1 MSDRIEKPPRWADRF
16 LGWYCNPKLLEQI
29 QGDVHE
35 LFYWRLEEKG
45 IKQAKRS
52 FAWDVIR
59 LFRWSNIKRK
69 SNKTQ
74 NSNNIGMFKNYFK
87 IGLRN
92 LWKQRMPSTINMIG
106 LSLAVGCCLVAFK
119 YIEFQLVR
127 DSFHENGDRIYLGTH
142 QAFEENDVHEYGY
155 FSWAIGDLIRE
166 NYAGVKNV
174 VQYNTRGVEVNLTN
188 RSFGEYAAFTTKEYF
203 DVFSFDVLYGEKEV
217 LAGKD
222 KIGLAEQTAKRYFND
237 EYPIGKTVAITI
249 GSESYEFEVGV
260 VFEEAP
266 NNSSLRPEVIIHPDF
281 YTVDADP
288 KETTANFFLEL
299 EEGVAVQE
307 VLGQLQSLVEVQNG
321 FNLDRKYEAIGLEP
335 LTTMAK
341 NADRIRYGIG
351 SVPPMAP
358 MILLACIAS
367 FMLILATFNY
377 INIATAMATR
387 RIKEIG
393 IRKVIGSKRGQ
404 LVVQFLTENF
414 ILCALAISVGCLL
427 AAGFFIPKFNVI
439 SGSTLEL
446 DILNHANLQI
456 FLLGLLFFL
465 TFASGAYPA
474 FFVSR
479 FKPVRIFRG
488 AEKVGGKRRFTM
500 ALLTFQFVLAMITIV
515 AGVSSVQ
522 NNNLYESKAWGY
534 NQNDKLVVNLSKENF
549 QAFRSEAMKNP
560 NVLDVAA
567 SFNSLNNHWDFRKMK
582 VGELEYEGQYLR
594 SDAYYPEF
602 MEIPLVE
609 GRYFDK
615 KLPSDLTSAVLV
627 NEAFVKAFQ
636 LEDFVG
642 TTVTIDSAN
651 FQVVGV
657 LKDYFY
663 SSFQDGIEP
672 AVFKAEAD
680 SLLTTLTFQAR
691 SGTMIALRDELEE
704 TWSKVDSETAFSAHF
719 QSDVRERE
727 FEDMRGLRN
736 VLVFTASLAVLLSA
750 MGLFGLVS
758 LSISARFKDFGIK
771 KVLGASA
778 LSLLRDVYKRF
789 SFIVLF
795 AVVAGSLLAVKV
807 VSLLLVSVYG
817 EHLPVDI
824 IPLGLASLLL
834 LIVAALTINIQMR
847 RVRLMNPAET
857 LRTE

>member
-1 MSDRIEKPPRWADRF
+1 MNKEALKPPKWADRF
-16 LGWYCNPKLLEQI
+16 LSWYCNPKLLEQI
-29 QGDVHE
+29 QGDVYE

-45 IKQAKRS
+45 IQRANRS
-52 FAWDVIR
+52 FVWDVIR

-69 SNKTQ
+69 SNRTQ
-74 NSNNIGMFKNYFK
+74 NLNNVAMFKNYFK

-106 LSLAVGCCLVAFK
+106 LSLAIGCCLVSFK

-127 DSFHENGDRIYLGTH
+127 DAFHENGDRIYLGTH
-142 QAFEENDVHEYGY
+142 QAFEENDVYEYGY

-166 NYAGVKNV
+166 NYSGVKNV
-174 VQYNTRGVEVNLTN
+174 VQYNTKGVEVSLAD

-203 DVFSFDVLYGEKEV
+203 DVFSFKVLYGEQGV
-217 LAGKD
+217 LASKE
-222 KIGLAEQTAKRYFND
+222 KIGLAEQTAKRYFNE
-237 EYPIGKTVAITI
+237 EYPIGKTVAIAI
-249 GSESYEFEVGV
+249 GGESYEFEVGL

-281 YTVDADP
+281 YKVGADP

-299 EEGVAVQE
+299 EEGVAPNE
-307 VLGQLQSLVEVQNG
+307 VLGQLQALVEVQNG
-321 FNLDRKYEAIGLEP
+321 FNLDRKYESIGLEP

-341 NADRIRYGIG
+341 NSDRIRYGIG

-387 RIKEIG
+387 RVKEIG
-393 IRKVIGSKRGQ
+393 IRKVIGSKKGQ

-414 ILCALAISVGCLL
+414 MLCALAIAVGCLL
-427 AAGFFIPKFNVI
+427 AAGFFIPKFNII
-439 SGSTLEL
+439 SGSTLKL
-446 DILNHANLQI
+446 DILNHTNLQV
-456 FLLGLLFFL
+456 FLVALLFFL

-474 FFVSR
+474 FFVSK

-567 SFNSLNNHWDFRKMK
+567 SFNSLNKHWDFRKMK
-582 VGELEYEGQYLR
+582 VGDLEYDGQYLR
-594 SDAYYPEF
+594 SDVYYPEF
-602 MEIPLVE
+602 MEIPLLE
-609 GRYFDK
+609 GRYFDEN
-615 KLPSDLTSAVLV
+615 LPSDLTSAVLV

-636 LEDFVG
+636 LEDFEG
-642 TTVTIDSAN
+642 TIVTIDSAN

-680 SLLTTLTFQAR
+680 SLLTTLTFQAQ
-691 SGTMIALRDELEE
+691 SGKMIELRDELEQ
-704 TWSKVDSETAFSAHF
+704 TWSKVDSDTPFSAHF
-719 QSDVRERE
+719 QSDVREGE

-758 LSISARFKDFGIK
+758 LSISARFKDYGIK

-778 LSLLRDVYKRF
+778 LGLLRDVYKRF
-789 SFIVLF
+789 SFILLF
-795 AVVAGSLLAVKV
+795 AVVVGSLLAVKV
-807 VSLLLVSVYG
+807 VGLLLVSVYG
-817 EHLPVDI
+817 EHLPVNI
-824 IPLGLASLLL
+824 VPLGLAALLL
-834 LIVAALTINIQMR
+834 LIVAAVTINIQMR
-847 RVRLMNPAET
+847 RVRQMNPAET
-857 LRTE
+857 LRSE